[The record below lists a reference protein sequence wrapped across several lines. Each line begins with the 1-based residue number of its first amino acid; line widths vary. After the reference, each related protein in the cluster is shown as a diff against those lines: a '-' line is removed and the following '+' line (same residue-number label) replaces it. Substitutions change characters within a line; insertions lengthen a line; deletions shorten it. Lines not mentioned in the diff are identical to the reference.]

1 MKKGILLLASAFI
14 CTSAFAENYFITPT
28 GSGAGDGSSWEDAA
42 AGADINEILSG
53 LEPGDNVYFKAGT
66 YGGSSTDIVPGLTV
80 IGGFPTSAKG
90 TDITG
95 YDPAVNLTI
104 FDCEGKNVNAAKA
117 YVRVAASD
125 DQKELTTTIKGI
137 TITGAKSILSADGSN
152 SRSNPHILGSA
163 LYCSNA
169 KVILE
174 DVVFK
179 GNTSAVGGVVVA
191 AENSK
196 FLAKHCKWIDNVNDY
211 WTHFPDA
218 GLGFTAVCFT
228 ALPSIVI
235 NPGRTTSILDG
246 CVFTGNKIEGDS
258 KNKSKWGGLINIV
271 DRTNNKDYS
280 AMSYS
285 DLIAVNNI
293 FDGSEL
299 EIFQKGACLRQGMR
313 SYILLAYNTFYGFR
327 ASDPALGTTI
337 SFHGDNVLTYMGCNI
352 VVDNSNT
359 VENNY
364 AIGLDGNLRSS
375 SDTFAYTS
383 TSFGYNTVSGTT
395 PNKKPESFF
404 TVPTDQWNVT
414 DGEATVFGGNKLT
427 AKGNTMVIEPV
438 KAYADVKMTEVNDA
452 FKATSFPNE
461 FIDVFGDK
469 YSVDLTVDIT
479 GAKRSATTY
488 RGAYDPTATGEGTG
502 IGEIPSSSDTLSI
515 EKIGN
520 NIYKVNNGNATVY
533 NVAGQVVC
541 TDTNGIIDLSSAS
554 TGVYII
560 SSNGKSQ
567 KIVK

>member
-80 IGGFPTSAKG
+80 IGGFPATAKG
-90 TDITG
+90 TDISG
-95 YDPAVNLTI
+95 YNPAANLTV
-104 FDCEGKNVNAAKA
+104 FDCQGKNVNSAKA
-117 YVRVAASD
+117 YVRVVASD

-137 TITGAKSILSADGSN
+137 TISGAKSILSSDGSN

-163 LYCSNA
+163 FYCSNA

-313 SYILLAYNTFYGFR
+313 SYILLAYNTLYGFR

-438 KAYADVKMTEVNDA
+438 KAYADVKMAEVNDA

-502 IGEIPSSSDTLSI
+502 IGEMSSSSDTLSI

>member
-1 MKKGILLLASAFI
+1 MKKSILLLASAFL
-14 CTSAFAENYFITPT
+14 CTSAFAENYFITPA
-28 GSGAGDGSSWEDAA
+28 GCGAGDGSSWEDAA
-42 AGADINEILSG
+42 AGADINDILSG
-53 LEPGDNVYFKAGT
+53 LEPGDNVYFMAGT
-66 YGGSSTDIVPGLTV
+66 YGGASTDIVPGLTV
-80 IGGFPTSAKG
+80 IGGFPTTAKG
-90 TDITG
+90 ADISG
-95 YDPAVNLTI
+95 YDPVANLTL

-117 YVRVAASD
+117 YVRVVAGD
-125 DQKELTTTIKGI
+125 DQKELVTTIKGI
-137 TITGAKSILSADGSN
+137 TISGAKSILSADGSN
-152 SRSNPHILGSA
+152 SRSNPHIVGSA
-163 LYCSNA
+163 FYCSNA

-191 AENSK
+191 GENSK

-211 WTHFPDA
+211 WTQFPEA
-218 GLGFTAVCFT
+218 GPGFTAVCFT

-246 CVFTGNKIEGDS
+246 CVFTGNKIDGDS

-293 FDGSEL
+293 FDGGEL

-352 VVDNSNT
+352 VVDNSAT
-359 VENNY
+359 IDNNY
-364 AIGLDGNLRSS
+364 AIGLDNNLRSS

-404 TVPTDQWNVT
+404 AVATDQWNVV

-438 KAYADVKMTEVNDA
+438 KAYADVKMAEVNDA
-452 FKATSFPNE
+452 FKATNFPNDFLE
-461 FIDVFGDK
+461 VFGDK
-469 YSVDLTVDIT
+469 YNVDLTVDIT

-488 RGAYDPTATGEGTG
+488 RGAYDPSAQGAGSG
-502 IGEIPSSSDTLSI
+502 IGEIASSSEELSI
-515 EKIGN
+515 VRIAKD
-520 NIYKVNNGNATVY
+520 IYRLNGGSAKVY

-541 TDTNGIIDLSSAS
+541 TDANGIIDLTTVS
-554 TGVYII
+554 TGIYII
-560 SSNGKSQ
+560 SSNGKSH
-567 KIVK
+567 KVVK